1 MDEDDDDNFI
11 NKDNFIYNN
20 SSTVKN
26 NKSLRSSAPTSALT
40 PKSKFISATQ
50 SLNIVL
56 SPMEGLM
63 NTTTQKLWSQVTSD
77 FILCYWNSTT
87 MEEWLTFDSAHNG
100 NKQLLFADNLK
111 VVSEVENQNMFAIN
125 SARWGV
131 TADDATHQGLQIT
144 YRN

>member
-1 MDEDDDDNFI
+1 
-11 NKDNFIYNN
+11 
-20 SSTVKN
+20 
-26 NKSLRSSAPTSALT
+26 
-40 PKSKFISATQ
+40 
-50 SLNIVL
+50 
-56 SPMEGLM
+56 
-63 NTTTQKLWSQVTSD
+63 
-77 FILCYWNSTT
+77 

>member
-77 FILCYWNSTT
+77 CLVA
-87 MEEWLTFDSAHNG
+87 LASADP
-100 NKQLLFADNLK
+100 L
-111 VVSEVENQNMFAIN
+111 
-125 SARWGV
+125 WG
-131 TADDATHQGLQIT
+131 
-144 YRN
+144 

>member
-11 NKDNFIYNN
+11 NEDNFIYNN
-20 SSTVKN
+20 SSTAKN
-26 NKSLRSSAPTSALT
+26 NKSLRSSAPI

-77 FILCYWNSTT
+77 CLVA
-87 MEEWLTFDSAHNG
+87 LASADP
-100 NKQLLFADNLK
+100 L
-111 VVSEVENQNMFAIN
+111 
-125 SARWGV
+125 WG
-131 TADDATHQGLQIT
+131 
-144 YRN
+144 